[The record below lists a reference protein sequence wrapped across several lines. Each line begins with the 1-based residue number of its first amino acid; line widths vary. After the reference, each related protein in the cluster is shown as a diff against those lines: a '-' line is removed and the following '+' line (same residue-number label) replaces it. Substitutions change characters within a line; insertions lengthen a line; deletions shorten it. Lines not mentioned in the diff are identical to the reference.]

1 MFEDDTLTA
10 DVYTRVVY
18 LKADGGTLVLEPDEC
33 PGSGDASWTPPGAK
47 LTRRE
52 IDVRPGRLVAWPNHA
67 FKHCAGRRDVV
78 EGEDAVAGRGGC
90 SGRLPPP
97 VARGCRRWA
106 IGLPGPT
113 TPDHQT
119 LRRRLSWPISGP
131 ITRLNGISRRR
142 SL

>member
-1 MFEDDTLTA
+1 M
-10 DVYTRVVY
+10 VY

-78 EGEDAVAGRGGC
+78 EGEDAVAE
-90 SGRLPPP
+90 S
-97 VARGCRRWA
+97 RW
-106 IGLPGPT
+106 L
-113 TPDHQT
+113 
-119 LRRRLSWPISGP
+119 LSLIH
-131 ITRLNGISRRR
+131 I
-142 SL
+142 